1 MSWAEATRIAP
12 VLWLTLGGVVI
23 LLVEGFWPRRN
34 SDHLSMISAV
44 FLVLAGLAANTGIV
58 QEGRLIFNGILQV
71 DAYSSFF
78 DLIFVVLA
86 LLTVSVGAAYL
97 RKQPDPMPE
106 FYPLVLFS
114 TAGMMLFS
122 SSNDLIAV
130 FLSLELMSIGIYV
143 LAALQR
149 RSSHSQEAGFKYL
162 ILGAFS
168 SAFLLYGIA
177 LIYGTTGTTQLHLLT
192 ARMGGNAALAA
203 NPLFWAGWGL
213 LVVGLGFKIA
223 MVPFHHWTPDVYAG
237 APAPVTGF
245 MAAGVKAAAFAVL
258 VRVVWAGMPILMDK
272 MAPLLFGFAIVTMT
286 FGNLV
291 ALAQSN
297 IKRMLAY
304 SAIAHAGYL
313 LVGVLAIG
321 AESHDPATRGIL
333 FYLAVYALTNVGAF
347 AVVTFVSRGAHE
359 RADLHGFAG
368 MARRHPFVSF
378 FLAVC
383 MLSLAGIP
391 PTAGFWGK
399 FYVFG
404 AALEKGLIGL
414 SIVALLN
421 SAVAAYYYLRVIV
434 YLYMREPGE
443 EAYIGEDTQASAAM
457 CVAAVL
463 ILWIGI
469 FPSSIAELARLG
481 AAALARGF

>member
-1 MSWAEATRIAP
+1 
-12 VLWLTLGGVVI
+12 
-23 LLVEGFWPRRN
+23 
-34 SDHLSMISAV
+34 
-44 FLVLAGLAANTGIV
+44 
-58 QEGRLIFNGILQV
+58 
-71 DAYSSFF
+71 
-78 DLIFVVLA
+78 
-86 LLTVSVGAAYL
+86 
-97 RKQPDPMPE
+97 
-106 FYPLVLFS
+106 
-114 TAGMMLFS
+114 
-122 SSNDLIAV
+122 
-130 FLSLELMSIGIYV
+130 MSIGIYV

-149 RSSHSQEAGFKYL
+149 SSSHSQEAGFKYL
-162 ILGAFS
+162 ILGAFA

-177 LIYGTTGTTQLHLLT
+177 LIYGTTGTTQLHLIT
-192 ARMGGNAALAA
+192 ARMGGNAAMAA
-203 NPLFWAGWGL
+203 NPVFWAGWGL

-223 MVPFHHWTPDVYAG
+223 MVPFHQWTPDVYAG

-245 MAAGVKAAAFAVL
+245 MAAGVKAAAFAL
-258 VRVVWAGMPILMDK
+258 LLRVVWAGMPMLQDK
-272 MAPLLFGFAIVTMT
+272 MQPLLFGFAILTMS

-291 ALAQSN
+291 ALAQST

-313 LVGVLAIG
+313 LVGILAVG
-321 AESHDPATRGIL
+321 PESHDPATRGIL

-347 AVVTFVSRGAHE
+347 AVVTFVSRGSRE

-378 FLAVC
+378 FLTVC
-383 MLSLAGIP
+383 MLSLAGVP

-404 AALEKGLIGL
+404 AAIQKGLIGI

-434 YLYMREPGE
+434 YLYMREPGD
-443 EAYIGEDTQASAAM
+443 EAYIGDDMQASAAM
-457 CVAAVL
+457 CVAAL
-463 ILWIGI
+463 LLLWIGI
-469 FPSSIAELARLG
+469 FPSSVAELARLG